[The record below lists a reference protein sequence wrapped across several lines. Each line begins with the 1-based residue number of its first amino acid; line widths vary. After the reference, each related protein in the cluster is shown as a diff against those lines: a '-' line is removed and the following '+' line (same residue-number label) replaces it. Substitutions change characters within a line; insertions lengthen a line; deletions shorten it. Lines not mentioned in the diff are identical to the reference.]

1 MPCKVE
7 LQELSHNASRS
18 ERELAFKKMFS
29 LFKKRVAE
37 AGILQEFKKRE
48 HHESRGEKRRRK
60 EKESVKQ
67 RMKQKLQENF
77 PERRRYK

>member
-7 LQELSHNASRS
+7 LQDLPHNASRQ
-18 ERELAFKKMFS
+18 EREIAFKKMFS

-37 AGILQEFKKRE
+37 AGILQDFKKHE
-48 HHESRGEKRRRK
+48 FHESRGDKKRRK
-60 EKESVKQ
+60 QKESIKQ

-77 PERRRYK
+77 PERRKAK